1 VKIKKGIPIAAL
13 VFLSIF
19 LFLAAGTGRLL
30 PRNPY
35 PPSGKTNAEGSERGD
50 TPFPAVKV
58 AQEVG
63 PAVVGI
69 TALTGGDFFKGGV
82 RVIQG
87 TGVIIEGSQGYVVT
101 NYHVIAGAQRIS
113 ASLDHDRI
121 YGATVVDKDE
131 RSDLAVL
138 KIPGGIYPKSVW
150 ATRRGSR
157 WGRR

>member
-1 VKIKKGIPIAAL
+1 
-13 VFLSIF
+13 
-19 LFLAAGTGRLL
+19 
-30 PRNPY
+30 
-35 PPSGKTNAEGSERGD
+35 
-50 TPFPAVKV
+50 VKV

-87 TGVIIEGSQGYVVT
+87 TGVIIEGSQGYVIT

-113 ASLDHDRI
+113 VSLDHDRI

-138 KIPGGIYPKSVW
+138 KIPGGGIYPKSVW